1 MVYNTKASVYNTTI
15 FYDERKIPL
24 ERIIEMQREEGYEIQ
39 GEPEWVK

>member
-24 ERIIEMQREEGYEIQ
+24 ERIIAKGGGI
-39 GEPEWVK
+39 